1 MVALFPLA
9 HKVDIQVKVVE
20 DGSSL
25 KKIVVEEAKK
35 TKASKVILG
44 YAYGKAHSRY
54 LRGFRAY

>member
-1 MVALFPLA
+1 MVSLFPFP

-20 DGSSL
+20 NGSSL

-35 TKASKVILG
+35 AKASKVILS
-44 YAYGKAHSRY
+44 YANGKAHSRY